1 MSSSKR
7 KSVLMIWPGVKRL
20 GDPLTPVVM
29 DRRRLPYLVW
39 VSCFDNLTSS
49 HATWHHGLTCLCQSV
64 LPLRHLS
71 WLEVGCHLRLAF
83 FFQNLGSSQG
93 LLRYFVTSS
102 PLLSYT
108 SLINFRSAVC
118 TSVFST
124 APFCLYVRML
134 YISSSSLLSLLQTSV
149 LGTMKPTY
157 AWCLSRM
164 LLVQWWP
171 SPPAPLPMVGQA
183 RPLYVLACIE
193 VLRYPWGTASR
204 TSTE

>member
-1 MSSSKR
+1 MGVMFWQFDIESRYLTPWIDMFMSICLTFTTSIMIGSWLLSSS
-7 KSVLMIWPGVKRL
+7 
-20 GDPLTPVVM
+20 
-29 DRRRLPYLVW
+29 
-39 VSCFDNLTSS
+39 C
-49 HATWHHGLTCLCQSV
+49 
-64 LPLRHLS
+64 
-71 WLEVGCHLRLAF
+71 F

-149 LGTMKPTY
+149 LGTMKATY

-171 SPPAPLPMVGQA
+171 RPPAPLPMVGQA

-193 VLRYPWGTASR
+193 VLRYL
-204 TSTE
+204 